1 MADRIALFRA
11 VNVGGG
17 TKLDMAALR
26 ESAVTLGLANART
39 LLQSGN
45 LLFTGGGRSSAELEQ
60 ALEAVSAERHGLRTD
75 VMVRSTAEWA
85 AILAANPFESEAR
98 DDPSHLLVFVLKSP
112 TEAGAVE
119 ALQRSIVG
127 REQVRASG
135 RDLYITYPDG
145 IGRSKLT
152 NTIIEKRLG
161 TRGTGRNWN
170 TALKIAAVLG
180 VG

>member
-17 TKLDMAALR
+17 TKLEMAALR
-26 ESAVTLGLANART
+26 ESAVALGLADART

-45 LLFTGGGRSSAELEQ
+45 LLFGGGDRSPAGLER
-60 ALEAVSAERHGLRTD
+60 ALEAACAERHGLSTD
-75 VMVRSTAEWA
+75 VMVRSAEEWRA
-85 AILAANPFESEAR
+85 VLAANPFESEAR
-98 DDPSHLLVFVLKSP
+98 DDPSHLLIFVLKSP
-112 TEAGAVE
+112 VDAAAVE

-127 REQVRASG
+127 PELVRGSG
-135 RDLYITYPDG
+135 REVYITYPDG

-152 NTIIEKRLG
+152 NIVIEKRLG

-170 TALKIAAVLG
+170 TALKIAAALG